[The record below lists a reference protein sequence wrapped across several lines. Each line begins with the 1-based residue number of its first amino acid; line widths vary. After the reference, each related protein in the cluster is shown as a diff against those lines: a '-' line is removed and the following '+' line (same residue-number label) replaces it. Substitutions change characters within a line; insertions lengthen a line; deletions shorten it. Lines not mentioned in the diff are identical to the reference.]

1 MKNQDKFLANIGLLS
16 FISIILSACAPFQS
30 QAPTQQERM
39 NIALSAWV
47 GKSIAEHSA
56 AKGNP
61 TEIIKLNDTE
71 AAFRW
76 IITRQG
82 PGGVMPIGGMM
93 AVLPSQ
99 QLTCV
104 VRFDAKTT
112 KKQPELKDWI
122 IMRHH
127 WEGYC

>member
-1 MKNQDKFLANIGLLS
+1 MENQDKVLANIGLLS
-16 FISIILSACAPFQS
+16 VISIMLSACAPTQS
-30 QAPTQQERM
+30 QVPTQQERM
-39 NIALSAWV
+39 NRVLSAWV

-56 AKGNP
+56 SKGNP
-61 TEIIKLNDTE
+61 AEFIKLNDKE

-76 IITRQG
+76 IWTGQG
-82 PGGVMPIGGMM
+82 PGGVMPIGRMM

-104 VRFDAKTT
+104 VRFDAQTT

-122 IMRHH
+122 ITRHY